1 MKMVENRIN
10 ERIDMKSKAI
20 IFGGWSSGC
29 WAGGYQQDG
38 WSGQGGHAPAK
49 VGVVSID
56 AILKSSKKHEA
67 WKKVMD
73 ADEQK
78 IRAEFDK
85 AKSELDLLQADMKTR
100 TKGGDDFQRLNRE
113 YAEKE
118 AMLKAKDSYYQ
129 QEMTQK
135 VQDWTEKLYQ
145 DIQKKVSDTAKK
157 NGLDMVIGREDPD
170 FPSVSMQDLLLTI
183 RTNKVLYYAESL
195 DITAGSWRRWMP
207 GTDGRIAAWTRRRRR
222 HPRWCGGRSGR
233 SPSARGT
240 RGWRRE
246 CDGGSTCADWR
257 IPGPGYYFVL
267 ERHIGLLDKQR
278 PTAVICGREIPGT
291 PSMR

>member
-1 MKMVENRIN
+1 MVENRIN

-20 IFGGWSSGC
+20 IFGGLVIGLL
-29 WAGGYQQDG
+29 GVVGYQQG
-38 WSGQGGHAPAK
+38 RVEAAKAGIAPAK

-56 AILKSSKKHEA
+56 AILKGSKKHEA

-73 ADEQK
+73 AEEQK

-85 AKSELDLLQADMKTR
+85 FKSELDLLQADMKTR
-100 TKGGDDFQRLNRE
+100 TKGGDDYQRLNRE

-118 AMLKAKDSYYQ
+118 ALLKAKDSYYQ

-145 DIQKKVSDTAKK
+145 DIQKKVADTAKK

-170 FPSVSMQDLLLTI
+170 FPAVSMRDLLLTI

-195 DITAGSWRRWMP
+195 DITAEVL
-207 GTDGRIAAWTRRRRR
+207 AA
-222 HPRWCGGRSGR
+222 
-233 SPSARGT
+233 
-240 RGWRRE
+240 
-246 CDGGSTCADWR
+246 
-257 IPGPGYYFVL
+257 
-267 ERHIGLLDKQR
+267 LD
-278 PTAVICGREIPGT
+278 AGN
-291 PSMR
+291 

>member
-1 MKMVENRIN
+1 
-10 ERIDMKSKAI
+10 MKSKAI
-20 IFGGWSSGC
+20 IFGGLVIGLL
-29 WAGGYQQDG
+29 GVMGYQQG
-38 WSGQGGHAPAK
+38 RVEAAKAGITPAK

-113 YAEKE
+113 YSEKE
-118 AMLKAKDSYYQ
+118 ALLKAKDSYYQ

-145 DIQKKVSDTAKK
+145 DIQKKVAETAKK
-157 NGLDMVIGREDPD
+157 NGLDLVIGREDPD
-170 FPSVSMQDLLLTI
+170 FPAVSMRDLLLTI
-183 RTNKVLYYAESL
+183 RTNKVLYYSDAL
-195 DITAGSWRRWMP
+195 DITSEVLAALDAGN
-207 GTDGRIAAWTRRRRR
+207 
-222 HPRWCGGRSGR
+222 
-233 SPSARGT
+233 
-240 RGWRRE
+240 
-246 CDGGSTCADWR
+246 
-257 IPGPGYYFVL
+257 
-267 ERHIGLLDKQR
+267 
-278 PTAVICGREIPGT
+278 
-291 PSMR
+291 